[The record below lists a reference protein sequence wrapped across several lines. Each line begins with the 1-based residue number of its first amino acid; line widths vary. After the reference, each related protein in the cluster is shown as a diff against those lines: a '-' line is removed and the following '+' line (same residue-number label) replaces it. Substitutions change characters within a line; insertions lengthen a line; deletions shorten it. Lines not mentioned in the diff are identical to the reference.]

1 MSVDQKSTKIVT
13 GVVRLSYAKIWEPE
27 ADDKGVMKYSTSILI
42 PKSDKKTIADIKNAI
57 EAAKLAG
64 KDKLGRKGGVVKLPL
79 RDGDEERPDDEA
91 YAGYYFLNAST
102 TQKPGIVD
110 RAVKP
115 IMDRDEVYSGCYVRA
130 SLNFYAFNV
139 GANKGIAVGNI
150 LNLSLVLPAMLFNP
164 LFKVMFCLK
173 FNCLSNINTFC
184 LLKISKFP

>member
-27 ADDKGVMKYSTSILI
+27 ADDKGVLKYSTSILI

-64 KDKLGRKGGVVKLPL
+64 KDKLGNKAGVIKTPL
-79 RDGDEERPDDEA
+79 RDGDEERPDDAA
-91 YAGYYFLNAST
+91 YAGHYFLNAST
-102 TQKPGIVD
+102 THKPGIVD
-110 RAVKP
+110 RSVKP

-139 GANKGIAVGNI
+139 GANKGIAVGLNNI
-150 LNLSLVLPAMLFNP
+150 MKWEDGEPLGGGKSKAEDDFAAFATAGGEADDLF
-164 LFKVMFCLK
+164 
-173 FNCLSNINTFC
+173 
-184 LLKISKFP
+184 